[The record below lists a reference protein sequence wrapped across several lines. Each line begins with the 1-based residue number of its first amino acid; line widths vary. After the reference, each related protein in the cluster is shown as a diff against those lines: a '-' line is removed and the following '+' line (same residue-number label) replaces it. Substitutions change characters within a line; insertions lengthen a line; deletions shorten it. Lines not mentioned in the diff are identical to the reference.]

1 MLEFKNVGMW
11 SDTDNL
17 LSFVVKPGEIL
28 AVRGG
33 KGSGKS
39 TLVNVVLGRWPV
51 KTGYVTID
59 GEQVTVGSA
68 PYFRRGIGYV
78 PHNVDFPLQT
88 VGDLVSAMIEISAS
102 RGKACVRQNVVGE
115 MATLDI
121 GEGFLDTNMAEANR
135 VVLKLTMVAMCA
147 ALGGGLLVVDEPVD
161 ERDERFS
168 KALRMMADR
177 GWAVV
182 VTEKGDFLDCDRVV
196 DL

>member
-1 MLEFKNVGMW
+1 MLEFKNVGIW
-11 SDTDNL
+11 SDTDKL

-33 KGSGKS
+33 EGSGKTS
-39 TLVNVVLGRWPV
+39 LVNVVLGRWPV
-51 KTGYVTID
+51 KKGYVTID

-78 PHNVDFPLQT
+78 PRDVDFPLQT
-88 VGDLVSAMIEISAS
+88 VGDLVSAMIEISAA
-102 RGKACVRQNVVGE
+102 RGKACVKQNVVNE
-115 MATLDI
+115 MAALDI
-121 GEGFLDTNMAEANR
+121 GEGFLDTSMADANK

-147 ALGGGLLVVDEPVD
+147 ALGGGLLVVDEPVE
-161 ERDERFS
+161 ERDERVS